1 MRCVTQSKYAW
12 ASAAGDNPAVKRAP
26 AACSERSM
34 MSASAVTAKESRASI
49 WLAGLSCAD
58 GIRSAGTSAAAG
70 KGRKTV
76 PAGPRTLSGAGFDEI
91 AAAVSVAR
99 PAAMRSTPSLRP
111 LKVNYF
117 RSRAG
122 QHDLNQ
128 SVRCAFGQRADVH
141 GSFADHADQI
151 LAHAPANSIRELC
164 KLAPSSDGNGVT

>member
-49 WLAGLSCAD
+49 WLAGVSCAD

-76 PAGPRTLSGAGFDEI
+76 PACPRTLSGAGFDEI

-99 PAAMRSTPSLRP
+99 LAAMRSTPRYLGP
-111 LKVNYF
+111 TVDYF
-117 RSRAG
+117 DRGAG
-122 QHDLNQ
+122 NM
-128 SVRCAFGQRADVH
+128 
-141 GSFADHADQI
+141 I
-151 LAHAPANSIRELC
+151 
-164 KLAPSSDGNGVT
+164 

>member
-1 MRCVTQSKYAW
+1 
-12 ASAAGDNPAVKRAP
+12 
-26 AACSERSM
+26 M

-49 WLAGLSCAD
+49 WLAGVSCAD
-58 GIRSAGTSAAAG
+58 GMRSAGTPAAAG

-76 PAGPRTLSGAGFDEI
+76 PACPRTLLGAGFDEI

-111 LKVNYF
+111 LKVNYV

-128 SVRCAFGQRADVH
+128 SVRCAFGQRADALGADLEK
-141 GSFADHADQI
+141 GSRWCGRPAWLDRSCRGGG
-151 LAHAPANSIRELC
+151 LA
-164 KLAPSSDGNGVT
+164 LAMGEE